1 MLNYTIKAPS
11 YSSVMILSLPL
22 SPFYSFYVLV
32 HLEKQHLIS
41 FILGDSESP
50 SSFHNTGVYALDIHL
65 KIGGNLSIMVPQWKT

>member
-22 SPFYSFYVLV
+22 SPFYTFYVLV
-32 HLEKQHLIS
+32 HLEKQQIS
-41 FILGDSESP
+41 FIWGDSESP

-65 KIGGNLSIMVPQWKT
+65 KIGGNLSIMAPQWKT